1 MSTPNGCGS
10 NNLPVSNFTTTNQG
24 QDAGTAQGSMAINS
38 QVSINGSTDLSQ
50 IIVGP
55 NGAFV
60 QSITYESFSGIARH
74 GVIYV
79 YGQGPA
85 GMGSGS
91 LKLIVTTPNG
101 THDLSLTSSSPSC
114 HTDRFEDTAA
124 ITTIT
129 WLWT

>member
-1 MSTPNGCGS
+1 MSTPNGCGNS
-10 NNLPVSNFTTTNQG
+10 NLPVSNFTTVNG
-24 QDAGTAQGSMAINS
+24 GSNAGTAQGNMPINS
-38 QVSINGSTDLSQ
+38 QVSINGNTDLSQ
-50 IIVGP
+50 IIVGH

-91 LKLIVTTPNG
+91 LTVTVTTANG
-101 THDLSLTSSSPSC
+101 THNLSLTSSSPSC
-114 HTDRFEDTAA
+114 HSDRFEDTANITA
-124 ITTIT
+124 IS
-129 WLWT
+129 WAWT